1 MSKNR
6 YLYEDV
12 RDAKEAYDKL
22 ALAVIEQLKKVL
34 IPVLDMLTRLLN
46 RL

>member
-22 ALAVIEQLKKVL
+22 IQAVLEQLKKVL
-34 IPVLDMLTRLLN
+34 IPILDVLTRLLHK
-46 RL
+46 L